1 MTCWQWYRFRQSY
14 RAALAARQIAIGIK
28 LCHRAQ
34 MGAATGIE
42 RASVKGSLPLTCQ
55 LTAPFRTL
63 ININSEQAAA
73 DPATA
78 AALFVDAAA
87 KVQAASD
94 WDVQTP
100 WENLQRGFRRYAT
113 ISDDYVSLFARP
125 LFIIRPPADR
135 VAAWE
140 TAAREALA
148 KALGRAPD
156 AVGVRINRAEFRL
169 FDNTIGVASIA
180 LTAHGKTRH
189 KNFLAD
195 ALVHFD
201 HLSDVLSAQLVETAT
216 PVAQMLVKA
225 LAEVPASRRRH
236 RDRRQQLVRRGGQFL
251 SFADLNDFADNLTGA
266 AKDGGSGVDLHL
278 WTNRILFVPAAA
290 FEPGLCEAIRRSW
303 KVPVDDQV
311 PLPHVDDL
319 SARINIGNSVF
330 VGSIDRFAE
339 RGLPQ
344 TMAAAQFFYAQLDVL
359 KHNMSALYAE
369 LYEYVPMKHFRQMR
383 ERISRTNSQVN
394 FILSELSDYR
404 LGVQGTRKWYFDALY
419 DCFLFDLLI
428 DSVRQKQQTVQER
441 AADLQARLFARI
453 DGFIEALIFFLGA
466 VTLIDITLA
475 LLGLAKGSDHSI
487 SGPSVEYRDGAL
499 ALLRSLPS
507 DLVLSIITLIVL
519 LFLGL
524 FVLRRRQ

>member
-1 MTCWQWYRFRQSY
+1 M
-14 RAALAARQIAIGIK
+14 ALQIAMVAK
-28 LCHRAQ
+28 LCQLAV
-34 MGAATGIE
+34 MGAGTGNDD
-42 RASVKGSLPLTCQ
+42 AGTMVSLPLSCQ

-73 DPATA
+73 DPSTA
-78 AALFVDAAA
+78 AALFVGAAA

-125 LFIIRPPADR
+125 LFIIRPPTDR

-140 TAAREALA
+140 AASREALA
-148 KALGRAPD
+148 KALGRTPD
-156 AVGVRINRAEFRL
+156 TVVVRIDRAEFRL
-169 FDNTIGVASIA
+169 FDNTIGIASIA
-180 LTAHGKTRH
+180 LTAHGEAQDSD
-189 KNFLAD
+189 FLAD

-201 HLSDVLSAQLVETAT
+201 HLSDVLSARLVETAT
-216 PVAQMLVKA
+216 PVAQLLVAA
-225 LAEVPASRRRH
+225 LADVPGGRRRGRGRH
-236 RDRRQQLVRRGGQFL
+236 QQLVRRGGQFL

-266 AKDGGSGVDLHL
+266 GKDGDGAVDLHL
-278 WTNRILFVPAAA
+278 WTNRILFVPAAPFGPA
-290 FEPGLCEAIRRSW
+290 LADAIRRSW
-303 KVPVDDQV
+303 KVPVDEQV

-330 VGSIDRFAE
+330 VGSIDRFIE

-466 VTLIDITLA
+466 VTLIDLTLA

-487 SGPSVEYRDGAL
+487 SSPSVEYRDGAL